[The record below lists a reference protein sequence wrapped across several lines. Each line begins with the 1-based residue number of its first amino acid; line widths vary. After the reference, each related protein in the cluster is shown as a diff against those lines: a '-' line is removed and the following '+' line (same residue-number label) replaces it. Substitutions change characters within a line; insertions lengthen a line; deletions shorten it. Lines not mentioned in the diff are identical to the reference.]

1 MCSGS
6 KYPVEE
12 FLRVPVSTILDIC
25 CVQEWVYAPKN
36 CKLHQIFH
44 KILEYKCKIFFLNL
58 GFVESFNGAQLLKFG
73 QIRSRG
79 SKVIGVKN

>member
-6 KYPVEE
+6 KNPVEE
-12 FLRVPVSTILDIC
+12 FLRVLVSTILDIC

-44 KILEYKCKIFFLNL
+44 KILEYKCKIFF
-58 GFVESFNGAQLLKFG
+58 FKFG
-73 QIRSRG
+73 ICGELQWGSVVKIWTNSLKGFQSYRG
-79 SKVIGVKN
+79 